1 MFSPLLALATYLNHV
16 HHVQCAC
23 RCSVLA
29 WHWQRT
35 WTGVGYASK
44 RNTADPRRAQKLAV
58 TVLISS
64 QCVASGKNRI
74 IVACMETCCHI
85 MGGQALCESRPRG
98 TAFSHVN
105 VLHCTS
111 NSLVPYGLLPQVK
124 RQHFYFWLQIIC
136 RGRSERCML
145 GDVVGRV
152 ASALEFVLAGGQALL
167 FMRYLQVLHGCDRG
181 VVIVVTNNVKINAV
195 TVSTGHQAQGIVGK
209 PIRQLSGG
217 IVHCYRP
224 CWVA

>member
-1 MFSPLLALATYLNHV
+1 MRRTPARNTNSWSYIPTEDVAVRLDSVHCPGVECGEETHGWLVFSPLLALATYLNHV

-23 RCSVLA
+23 GCSVLA

-44 RNTADPRRAQKLAV
+44 RNTADPRKAQSSPSLCSFRHNVLQVERTASLLHVWRRAV
-58 TVLISS
+58 
-64 QCVASGKNRI
+64 
-74 IVACMETCCHI
+74 

-124 RQHFYFWLQIIC
+124 RQHFLKPP
-136 RGRSERCML
+136 RSSKWEKL
-145 GDVVGRV
+145 
-152 ASALEFVLAGGQALL
+152 
-167 FMRYLQVLHGCDRG
+167 
-181 VVIVVTNNVKINAV
+181 
-195 TVSTGHQAQGIVGK
+195 
-209 PIRQLSGG
+209 P
-217 IVHCYRP
+217 
-224 CWVA
+224 